1 MTAEHTASGSEKKEN
16 LFLTVRLEPLQAS
29 SCMQIFGEP
38 CSLPSFAKKVA
49 NGLCSKKYMYIYQG
63 VYLTAIA
70 K

>member
-49 NGLCSKKYMYIYQG
+49 NGLCSKKKNIYQG